1 LGASI
6 GRALGSALLILLFT
20 LLPRSLQ
27 AREIPALVARAQ
39 DQAGLLSPTL
49 RRRID
54 AQLLAYEQK
63 TGHQLILLTLPSLE
77 GDPLEDFTIH
87 VLESWKLGNKD
98 RDDGLLLFI
107 AVAERKIR
115 IEVGQGLEGDVTD
128 AVSSRIIN
136 EIIQPAFR
144 RGDMEGGIVQG
155 LKALMAATGA
165 PDIPLPATQGGTR
178 TQQRRD
184 VGFPPLGFIVVLIV
198 LALMGSGRGR
208 RGGWGA
214 APMMFGGRRGG
225 FGGFGGGGFGGG
237 GGGSPPRGG
246 GGGFSGG
253 GSSRGW

>member
-1 LGASI
+1 MGASI

-87 VLESWKLGNKD
+87 VMESWKLGNKD

-253 GSSRGW
+253 GASGGW

>member
-1 LGASI
+1 MSF
-6 GRALGSALLILLFT
+6 GRALSTALAVLLFT
-20 LLPRSLQ
+20 LLPCSVG
-27 AREIPALVARAQ
+27 AREVPALVARAQ
-39 DQAGLLSPTL
+39 DQAGLLSPAL
-49 RRRID
+49 RRRVD

-87 VLESWKLGNKD
+87 VMESWKLGNKD
-98 RDDGLLLFI
+98 RDDGLLLFV

-136 EIIQPAFR
+136 EIMQPAFR

-155 LKALMAATGA
+155 LKALMTATGA
-165 PDIPLPATQGGTR
+165 PDIPLPATPGAR
-178 TQQRRD
+178 TQRRD
-184 VGFPPLGFIVVLIV
+184 VGFPPLGFIVVMIV
-198 LALMGSGRGR
+198 LALLGSGRGR
-208 RGGWGA
+208 RGGWGWGA

-225 FGGFGGGGFGGG
+225 FGGGGFGGGGFGGG

-253 GSSRGW
+253 GASGGW

>member
-1 LGASI
+1 V
-6 GRALGSALLILLFT
+6 LLFA
-20 LLPRSLQ
+20 LLPRSAQ

-39 DQAGLLSPTL
+39 DQAGLLSPSL
-49 RRRID
+49 RTRVD

-77 GDPLEDFTIH
+77 GEPLEDFTIH
-87 VLESWKLGNKD
+87 VMESWKLGNKD
-98 RDDGLLLFI
+98 RDDGLLLFV

-136 EIIQPAFR
+136 ETMKPAFQ

-155 LKALMAATGA
+155 LAALMAATGA
-165 PDIPLPATQGGTR
+165 PDIPLPATQG
-178 TQQRRD
+178 RRVQHRQ
-184 VGFPPLGFIVVLIV
+184 VGGSPLGFIVVLIL
-198 LALMGSGRGR
+198 LALFGSGRGR
-208 RGGWGA
+208 RGGWGWGA
-214 APMMFGGRRGG
+214 APILFGGRRGG
-225 FGGFGGGGFGGG
+225 FGGGSFGGFGGGGFGGG

-253 GSSRGW
+253 GASGGW